1 MMKKA
6 QLTLDDVTES
16 GFKILSVLMDR
27 MMVSQIAL
35 KTGIS
40 NTTIRRLLQRLEV
53 FGLVED
59 IVIDQA
65 KHFTLT
71 RNGRTFVKRISKTKA
86 NPGQRKEPVLEENP
100 IVPDVEVKPTEHRES
115 FDLSVWLRQKAQGF
129 RLLADEFNAMADDL
143 SVYEE

>member
-35 KTGIS
+35 ETGIS

-59 IVIDQA
+59 MVIDQT

-71 RNGRTFVKRISKTKA
+71 RNGRSFVKRINKSHLV
-86 NPGQRKEPVLEENP
+86 KEQPPEVIQVVPMVEAKP
-100 IVPDVEVKPTEHRES
+100 IEHKES
-115 FDLSVWLRQKAQGF
+115 FNLSAWLRQKAQGL